1 MKSRTLTS
9 LALAAGMLFGMQA
22 VQANQALAQ
31 SKNCMACHSIDKKL
45 VGPSYK
51 DVSAKYKGKG
61 MEAKLAAKIKSGGT
75 GAWGAVPMPP
85 NNVSDAEATT
95 LAKWVLSQ

>member
-61 MEAKLAAKIKSGGT
+61 MEAQLETRVKKGSA
-75 GAWGAVPMPP
+75 GAWGPIPMPG
-85 NNVSDAEATT
+85 NNVSDADAQT
-95 LAKWVLSQ
+95 LVKWVLSQ